1 MGVATIRE
9 MGKSLENTEDP
20 SWESC
25 GSEFRWAGGAGEGGV
40 SPNIQLQSPLQ
51 AGVAGQTHKPGEVGA
66 HGFRGFLSI
75 PEEEVM
81 PCE

>member
-25 GSEFRWAGGAGEGGV
+25 GSEFRWAG
-40 SPNIQLQSPLQ
+40 
-51 AGVAGQTHKPGEVGA
+51 QTHKPGEVGA

>member
-40 SPNIQLQSPLQ
+40 SPQIFSCSLLHRQVWQVRLTSR
-51 AGVAGQTHKPGEVGA
+51 E
-66 HGFRGFLSI
+66 R
-75 PEEEVM
+75 
-81 PCE
+81 

>member
-1 MGVATIRE
+1 MATIRRE

-40 SPNIQLQSPLQ
+40 FSSDIQLQSPPQ
-51 AGVAGQTHKPGEVGA
+51 AGVAGQTYKPGEVDA
-66 HGFRGFLSI
+66 HGFSGFLSI

>member
-1 MGVATIRE
+1 MATIRRE

-25 GSEFRWAGGAGEGGV
+25 GSEFRWAGGAGEGV
-40 SPNIQLQSPLQ
+40 SPQIFSCSLLHRQVWRVRLN
-51 AGVAGQTHKPGEVGA
+51 KPGEVDA
-66 HGFRGFLSI
+66 HGFSGFLSI
-75 PEEEVM
+75 PAEEVM